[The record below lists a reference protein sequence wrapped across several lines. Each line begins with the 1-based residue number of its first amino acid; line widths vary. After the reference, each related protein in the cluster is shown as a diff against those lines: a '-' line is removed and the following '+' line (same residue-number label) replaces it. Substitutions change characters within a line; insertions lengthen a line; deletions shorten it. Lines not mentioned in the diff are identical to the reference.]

1 MSTAQATNKS
11 AANHDDLSAQIESL
25 RKDLTELA
33 STVSDDVSDG
43 IEEAGRQIG
52 KTGRDATKRAT
63 RAVRDNPLA
72 AVGIA
77 AGFGLIVGLLLHKG

>member
-1 MSTAQATNKS
+1 MNTAQASNKS
-11 AANHDDLSAQIESL
+11 PANHDDLSAQIESL

-43 IEEAGRQIG
+43 IEEAGRKIG

-63 RAVRDNPLA
+63 KAVHNNPLA

-77 AGFGLIVGLLLHKG
+77 AGFGLVVGLLLHKG